1 MNGSQRE
8 KFFEMIDKVKR
19 RNRKANQN
27 VIMKDIQEAV
37 KSAKKQESK
46 QKLRCWY

>member
-8 KFFEMIDKVKR
+8 KFFEMIDKVRR

-27 VIMKDIQEAV
+27 VITKDIQEAV
-37 KSAKKQESK
+37 KSAKKQERKKANKS
-46 QKLRCWY
+46 